1 MSIKIIFG
9 IVIIAA
15 SFVYILKRPDKSMM
29 DSLMEKKNRQMQEA
43 LEQTESTGE
52 TPAEAAG
59 SADEPAELSA
69 ADSATAAEAAGR
81 QKRYSTADCPP
92 G

>member
-43 LEQTESTGE
+43 LAQTETAGEDPAADVSPGE
-52 TPAEAAG
+52 TEF
-59 SADEPAELSA
+59 SK
-69 ADSATAAEAAGR
+69 TAATETDSES
-81 QKRYSTADCPP
+81 KS
-92 G
+92 

>member
-69 ADSATAAEAAGR
+69 ADSATAAEAAPTSESG
-81 QKRYSTADCPP
+81 SDSES
-92 G
+92 